1 MSRYVFKL
9 PDLGEGTV
17 EAEIVAWHV
26 KPGDVVAEEDVIVE
40 VMTDK
45 ASVEVPSPIAGRVL
59 ATTGA
64 PGDMVPVG
72 AELIA
77 FETDAAAGASAAA
90 GAGPSSAGAGASSAG
105 ASMAGA
111 NGGQVARASTAA
123 AAAPTGSAGAAAT
136 RTGAGGT
143 SADAARAGS
152 GAASETSADGTRAG
166 AGGTSAA
173 PANVARASTTVASAA
188 RGGGTAASRSGGA
201 AAAPAAA
208 ASAVGSADSG
218 ARAGNG
224 AANGRGQGHAERA
237 GRVATS
243 PAIRRRAHEAGV
255 DLTQL
260 AGSGP
265 NGRILRQDFE
275 AFVSSRS
282 GPKLVRSRPT
292 ELRLPTEP
300 ETEEIKVIGIRRVI
314 AQRMSEAKRNIPH
327 FAYVEEFDVTELESL
342 RRHLNSKLE
351 SGTPALTY
359 LPFIVSALVRAL
371 GDFPQCN
378 ALYDSERG
386 VIIRHRSVH
395 VGVATQTPEGLKV
408 PVVRD
413 AQSLGLW
420 DLAAQM
426 RRVTDAART
435 NKASRDEL
443 SGSTITVTSLGKLGG
458 IASTPIINAPEVS
471 IIGINR
477 AVERPMVYEGAITIR
492 RMMNLSSSFDHRFV
506 DGHDAAAM
514 IQALKE
520 RIEHPATIF
529 ID

>member
-17 EAEIVAWHV
+17 EAEIVGWRV
-26 KPGDVVAEEDVIVE
+26 KPGDVVAEDDVIVE
-40 VMTDK
+40 VMTEK
-45 ASVEVPSPIAGRVL
+45 AAVELPAPVGGRVVS
-59 ATTGA
+59 TTGT

-72 AELIA
+72 AELIV
-77 FETDAAAGASAAA
+77 FETDAGTGTAAGASAVTPGTGAEASRASGAAGQSTSAARVGERDSGAAASQRDGAA
-90 GAGPSSAGAGASSAG
+90 GAGDRGVSGGRGAAGDGRTAGDGGAAGQRGGAAGERGGAAGERGGAAGERGGAAGAHA
-105 ASMAGA
+105 
-111 NGGQVARASTAA
+111 
-123 AAAPTGSAGAAAT
+123 
-136 RTGAGGT
+136 
-143 SADAARAGS
+143 
-152 GAASETSADGTRAG
+152 
-166 AGGTSAA
+166 
-173 PANVARASTTVASAA
+173 ASAA
-188 RGGGTAASRSGGA
+188 RGAGAASARGVAAGSAASRA
-201 AAAPAAA
+201 
-208 ASAVGSADSG
+208 
-218 ARAGNG
+218 NG
-224 AANGRGQGHAERA
+224 ATNGHAHNDRP

-255 DLTQL
+255 DLSQL
-260 AGSGP
+260 SGSGP

-282 GPKLVRSRPT
+282 GPKLVRSRPAGHRAPT
-292 ELRLPTEP
+292 TEP
-300 ETEEIKVIGIRRVI
+300 ATEEIKVIGVRRVI

-342 RRHLNSKLE
+342 RCHLNSKLE
-351 SGTPALTY
+351 SGAPGLTY
-359 LPFIVSALVRAL
+359 LPFIVSALVRVL
-371 GDFPQCN
+371 RDFPQCN
-378 ALYDSERG
+378 AQYDSERG

-413 AQSLGLW
+413 AQSLSLW
-420 DLAAQM
+420 ELAAQM
-426 RRVTDAART
+426 RRVTEAARA
-435 NKASRDEL
+435 NKATREEL

-477 AVERPMVYEGAITIR
+477 AVERPMVYDGAIAIR

>member
-1 MSRYVFKL
+1 VSRYVFKL

-26 KPGDVVAEEDVIVE
+26 KPGDTVAEEDVIVE

-45 ASVEVPSPIAGRVL
+45 ASVEVPAPVSGRVL
-59 ATTGA
+59 STTGV

-77 FETDAAAGASAAA
+77 FETDVGAAGEAAPTAAAAESPRAVGSGAPGGGRPGAPSAASPASARAGAAPASGARGGGGGAGASAPAA
-90 GAGPSSAGAGASSAG
+90 SAALAADTATPGVPAPSS
-105 ASMAGA
+105 
-111 NGGQVARASTAA
+111 R
-123 AAAPTGSAGAAAT
+123 PPAAAT
-136 RTGAGGT
+136 R
-143 SADAARAGS
+143 
-152 GAASETSADGTRAG
+152 AS
-166 AGGTSAA
+166 
-173 PANVARASTTVASAA
+173 
-188 RGGGTAASRSGGA
+188 
-201 AAAPAAA
+201 
-208 ASAVGSADSG
+208 
-218 ARAGNG
+218 NG
-224 AANGRGQGHAERA
+224 ASNGHAHADRP
-237 GRVATS
+237 GRIATS

-282 GPKLVRSRPT
+282 GPKLVRSRPA
-292 ELRLPTEP
+292 EHRAPDEP
-300 ETEEIKVIGIRRVI
+300 QTEEIKVIGIRRMI

-327 FAYVEEFDVTELESL
+327 FAYVEEFDITELESL
-342 RRHLNSKLE
+342 RRHLNSKLAT
-351 SGTPALTY
+351 GTPALTY
-359 LPFIVSALVRAL
+359 LPFIVSALIRVLR
-371 GDFPQCN
+371 DFPQCN
-378 ALYDSERG
+378 ALYDSERA
-386 VIIRHRSVH
+386 VLIRHRSVH

-426 RRVTDAART
+426 RRVTEAARS

>member
-1 MSRYVFKL
+1 L
-9 PDLGEGTV
+9 
-17 EAEIVAWHV
+17 
-26 KPGDVVAEEDVIVE
+26 
-40 VMTDK
+40 
-45 ASVEVPSPIAGRVL
+45 
-59 ATTGA
+59 
-64 PGDMVPVG
+64 
-72 AELIA
+72 
-77 FETDAAAGASAAA
+77 AAGAAKGGPATATAGVDTGVRAANTAANSAVAS
-90 GAGPSSAGAGASSAG
+90 SSAH
-105 ASMAGA
+105 
-111 NGGQVARASTAA
+111 
-123 AAAPTGSAGAAAT
+123 
-136 RTGAGGT
+136 
-143 SADAARAGS
+143 
-152 GAASETSADGTRAG
+152 
-166 AGGTSAA
+166 
-173 PANVARASTTVASAA
+173 
-188 RGGGTAASRSGGA
+188 
-201 AAAPAAA
+201 
-208 ASAVGSADSG
+208 
-218 ARAGNG
+218 AGNG
-224 AANGRGQGHAERA
+224 AANGHARAHGGGDAERA
-237 GRVATS
+237 GRIATS

-282 GPKLVRSRPT
+282 GPKLVRSRPA
-292 ELRLPTEP
+292 ELRVPTEP

-327 FAYVEEFDVTELESL
+327 FAYVEEFDITELESL

-351 SGTPALTY
+351 PGTAALTY
-359 LPFIVSALVRAL
+359 LPFIASALVRVL
-371 GDFPQCN
+371 RDFPQCN

-413 AQSLGLW
+413 AQLLGLW
-420 DLAAQM
+420 GLAAQM
-426 RRVTDAART
+426 RRVTEAART